1 MRPNKRQRA
10 QPTSKSA
17 NLTLQVFVRWV
28 PFQLMYSLLRGRV
41 DVGQH
46 HSFFGCIAAL
56 GGPAR
61 VSTLL
66 KLVKCDPNMGGHWL
80 DKAELEQYKRQGIEF
95 VGQVVANCQTMSVV
109 GTLVVGLTHQSTIG
123 RPAVWQPS
131 ADFVDSFGQRAADIC
146 MWLGYTA
153 NLYTELAA
161 ITLLLFCITI
171 RQLLVAILPNLQSKL
186 KFIRKANPSGLI
198 ATVGV
203 PRKRK
208 GCCRPGA

>member
-95 VGQVVANCQTMSVV
+95 VGQVRACM
-109 GTLVVGLTHQSTIG
+109 
-123 RPAVWQPS
+123 RR
-131 ADFVDSFGQRAADIC
+131 QRRHAH
-146 MWLGYTA
+146 
-153 NLYTELAA
+153 TE
-161 ITLLLFCITI
+161 
-171 RQLLVAILPNLQSKL
+171 
-186 KFIRKANPSGLI
+186 G
-198 ATVGV
+198 
-203 PRKRK
+203 
-208 GCCRPGA
+208 